1 MDPILATL
9 SQPLVLALVA
19 IGVFTGRVIMVARRL
34 KSASRSATLADTRA
48 LEEAQRSLD
57 SHRASLQVARD
68 TVAQNL
74 GAARDTLRSYK
85 GPLNTSIEGRKR
97 DIAASMRT
105 REAQKK
111 EFEALRDQKP
121 FRDAKKLVRNAI
133 PRKTQRAPKDI

>member
-19 IGVFTGRVIMVARRL
+19 IGVFTGRVIIVARRL
-34 KSASRSATLADTRA
+34 KSASRSPMLADTRA
-48 LEEAQRSLD
+48 LEEAQKALD

-74 GAARDTLRSYK
+74 GAARNTLRTYK
-85 GPLNTSIEGRKR
+85 GPLNTSIESRRR
-97 DIAASMRT
+97 DIASSMKT

-111 EFEALRDQKP
+111 EFDALRDQKA
-121 FRDAKKLVRNAI
+121 FRDAKQLVRNAI